1 MESQIISLVKAIN
14 EENIA
19 EIEELTNLILYNC
32 LYVEP
37 YFYLTL
43 LYKLIFHSYKKN
55 PEIACQI
62 LSCFI
67 QFGQSNLGEPYKPML
82 DYFAIEAFNRLVR
95 LWGWS
100 VVKPCVFSLRNMNY
114 TVEPLF
120 KHIVECIV
128 NQLSRDTNVLPVDQS
143 DLCFKLPREKS
154 YTWGW
159 FSYIVAHAYYAKEL
173 RQSYKTNEKK
183 EVSSCIMMIYRKL
196 LTKLRKNIAPVNITT
211 SRPPV
216 WEKMEEEWESI
227 LNVLAEYQWESYI
240 INEVANEA
248 ANANAS
254 ETANA
259 SASETAQSETAQ
271 SETAQSETATAQS
284 ETAQSETSQSKTAQS
299 EAPATLTDSTNDFIY
314 ISRETKTNEEP
325 EQTQAPEP
333 AHGETVS
340 EAQGETVSEAHG
352 ETVSEAHGETVSE
365 AAKQPEPD
373 PVPAKNS
380 WLYSLFGWA

>member
-271 SETAQSETATAQS
+271 SET
-284 ETAQSETSQSKTAQS
+284 SQSKTAQS

-352 ETVSEAHGETVSE
+352 ETVSEA
-365 AAKQPEPD
+365 AKQPEPD